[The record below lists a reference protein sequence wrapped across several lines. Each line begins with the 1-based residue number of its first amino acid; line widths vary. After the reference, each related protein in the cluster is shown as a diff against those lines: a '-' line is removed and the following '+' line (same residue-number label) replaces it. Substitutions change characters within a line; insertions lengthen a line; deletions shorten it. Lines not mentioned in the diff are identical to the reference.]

1 MNKTIK
7 SLSLIALALI
17 FSSSLSA
24 KDEWVIDSEKATET
38 HILSQT

>member
-1 MNKTIK
+1 MNKIFK
-7 SLSLIALALI
+7 PLSLIALALI

-24 KDEWVIDSEKATET
+24 KDEWVTDYEKAIET